1 MAKYKLTKVSYYEDN
16 EQAGD
21 DNYNQQYVQGIADT
35 EVAYWN
41 RCEAELQVNDGKTY
55 KAVADGG
62 PTDNPERRTKWPWV
76 LASEMLPPGDE
87 FPCIIAI
94 MEHWEKATYHKT
106 GGGDDES
113 KPYFWVDDN
122 LGGYEI
128 KEKDFP
134 QLWWRDIELP
144 EEMSVNEK

>member
-21 DNYNQQYVQGIADT
+21 DNYNQQYVQGVADA

-62 PTDNPERRTKWPWV
+62 PTDHPERRSKWPWV

-87 FPCIIAI
+87 VRDVIVCTDG
-94 MEHWEKATYHKT
+94 EYWEKAVWRYYSKT
-106 GGGDDES
+106 FVTDEGT
-113 KPYFWVDDN
+113 D
-122 LGGYEI
+122 YECSFS
-128 KEKDFP
+128 EKDFDHV
-134 QLWWRDIELP
+134 WWRTIELP
-144 EEMSVNEK
+144 EGISGEE